1 MDKSL
6 FCLQMAMTVMMLILI
21 IFVLPSKTLNYIF
34 LSPLYQW
41 KTVKSYQDFLAKDLK
56 YKFVGIK
63 ITQKVGIKIQQMS
76 MEVFLNE
83 VL

>member
-1 MDKSL
+1 MPANGNDSDDANSNNLSFTIKDTKL
-6 FCLQMAMTVMMLILI
+6 YFLV
-21 IFVLPSKTLNYIF
+21 VTL
-34 LSPLYQW
+34 SM
-41 KTVKSYQDFLAKDLK
+41 KEDFLAKDLK
-56 YKFVGIK
+56 NKFVGIN